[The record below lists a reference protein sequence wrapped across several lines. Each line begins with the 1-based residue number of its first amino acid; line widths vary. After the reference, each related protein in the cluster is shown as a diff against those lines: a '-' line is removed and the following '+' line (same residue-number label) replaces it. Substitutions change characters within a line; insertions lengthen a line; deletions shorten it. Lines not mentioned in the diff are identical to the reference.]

1 MITINKS
8 GMTIKERIELENL
21 RAKEAKNAANL
32 EYLSMM
38 TGIDLYEDEVIDEE
52 VNNDATF

>member
-1 MITINKS
+1 MLLINKS
-8 GMTIKERIELENL
+8 GMSIKERVELENL

-38 TGIDLYEDEVIDEE
+38 TGIDLYEDEEMNEE
-52 VNNDATF
+52 VNDYATF